1 MMPNKCNIN
10 QSKII
15 SYSERGIMDAI
26 VFTIGQSTGKVT
38 EFLRDCLKVNIC
50 KSYDDVSS
58 YDLYL
63 EHSLSEFG
71 TPDLVIIVH
80 YKDQSSDVIFI
91 EAKVC
96 SGKNK
101 WECAVPLGQ
110 FYKKNA
116 DASNLFYQLYLKALL
131 FQRKRDNFPINDYKE
146 VSRSIGKNTVVSK
159 FFNAI
164 KDCSYAY
171 YAALVPSLIPD
182 GDNND
187 KIVVDLEDE
196 DPTLSFNVKLIN
208 WETID
213 TFYKDSEPFI
223 RDAFEH
229 NKGLIY
235 MDSSASNH

>member
-38 EFLRDCLKVNIC
+38 EFLRDCLKVNIL

-96 SGKNK
+96 SNTMNWSLERMHKDYVSKKGKGSIK
-101 WECAVPLGQ
+101 T
-110 FYKKNA
+110 
-116 DASNLFYQLYLKALL
+116 SNLFFQLYLKRLL
-131 FQRKRDNFPINDYKE
+131 FKNKDTDLKNVADVNKHF
-146 VSRSIGKNTVVSK
+146 RSIGENKVVKIFKDKIIACKN
-159 FFNAI
+159 
-164 KDCSYAY
+164 DY
-171 YAALVPSLIPD
+171 YIAFVPSAEGSYQYSD
-182 GDNND
+182 FSDNSD
-187 KIVVDLEDE
+187 SFKIHFVEWKTIEQFFV
-196 DPTLSFNVKLIN
+196 NVKH
-208 WETID
+208 EA
-213 TFYKDSEPFI
+213 FI
-223 RDAFEH
+223 GEVFKYNGD
-229 NKGLIY
+229 LIY
-235 MDSSASNH
+235 KRR